1 MQHDEQTKTT
11 WDSGLMRRL
20 FRYSYPHFRLV
31 LAGIFLIIL
40 SSFLGLFGPYLT
52 KIAIDQ
58 YIRPGDMAGLNR
70 ILLVYLALLVVSF
83 AIHYSQGIITQL
95 LGQRVMYDLRSQIF
109 GHFQKL
115 TLRFYDQNPVGR
127 LMTRI
132 TSDVDALNQMFTQG
146 VVSIFGDVFLL
157 GGIIIVMLSMN
168 WRLALWIFMVIPVLF
183 AITLTFQSRVRQAFS
198 NIRKWLAQIN
208 TYLQENITGIQVIQV
223 FNRQQINAENFRS
236 INSEHTKA
244 HIRTIQYY
252 AVFFPLVELISAVA
266 LAAVIW
272 RGGLMKISG
281 LTSFGALV
289 AFIQYAQMFFRP
301 ISDLSEK
308 YNILLSAMASSER
321 IFKLLDTRPDILPTG
336 TFHSKE
342 APVIRFDQ
350 VWFAYEPENYV
361 LKNLNLA
368 IQPGQSVAV
377 VGHTGAG
384 KTSLINI
391 LSRQYDIQRGSVLVA
406 GRDIREWDLSALRKK
421 MAVVLQDVFL
431 FSGSVYEN
439 VALGHPE
446 ITAEMVEQACKEV
459 HLHDFIQ
466 SLPAG
471 YETEVRERGAAL
483 SMGQRQLLSFAR
495 ALVSNPEILILDEA
509 TSSIDTETE
518 QLVQDAL
525 QRIMH
530 GRTSIVIAHRL
541 STIRHADRIFVLHRG
556 ELKEQGNHEALLA
569 ERGLYYQ
576 LYRLQFQEQEL
587 V

>member
-1 MQHDEQTKTT
+1 
-11 WDSGLMRRL
+11 MRRL

-40 SSFLGLFGPYLT
+40 SSFLGLFAPYLT

-58 YIRPGDMAGLNR
+58 YIRPGDLAGLNR
-70 ILLVYLALLVVSF
+70 ILLVYLALLLTSF
-83 AIHYSQGIITQL
+83 LIHYSQGYITQL

-109 GHFQKL
+109 GHYQKL
-115 TLRFYDQNPVGR
+115 TQRFYDQNPVGR

-132 TSDVDALNQMFTQG
+132 TSDVEALNQMFTQG
-146 VVSIFGDVFLL
+146 VVSIFGDFFLL

-168 WRLALWIFMVIPVLF
+168 RMLALWVFMVIPVLF
-183 AITLTFQSRVRQAFS
+183 AITLIFQSRVRQAFS

-208 TYLQENITGIQVIQV
+208 TYLQENITGIRIIQV
-223 FNRQQINAENFRS
+223 FNRQEHNAQIFRG
-236 INSEHTKA
+236 INREHTRA
-244 HIRTIQYY
+244 HIRTVQYY
-252 AVFFPLVELISAVA
+252 ALFFPLVELISALA

-321 IFKLLDTRPDILPTG
+321 IFKLLDTRPDIIPDG
-336 TFHSKE
+336 NFRSAE
-342 APVIRFDQ
+342 APAIDFEG
-350 VWFAYEPENYV
+350 VWFAYEADQFV
-361 LKNLNLA
+361 LKNLNLTIA
-368 IQPGQSVAV
+368 PGQTVAV

-391 LSRQYDIQRGSVLVA
+391 LMRQYDIQRGSVRVA
-406 GRDIREWDLSALRKK
+406 GRDIRDWDLTALRRK

-439 VALGHPE
+439 VSLGNPE
-446 ITAEMVEQACKEV
+446 ITPAMVEQACREV
-459 HLHDFIQ
+459 HLHDFII

-471 YETEVRERGAAL
+471 YETEVKERGASL

-495 ALVSNPEILILDEA
+495 ALVTNPEILILDEA

-518 QLVQDAL
+518 RLVQDAL
-525 QRIMH
+525 QRIMQ

-556 ELKEQGNHEALLA
+556 ELKEEGSHEELLA
-569 ERGLYYQ
+569 GRGLYHQ
-576 LYRLQFQEQEL
+576 LYRLQFREQEL
-587 V
+587 ISP